1 MRQTNIFDFLIESL
15 THNISNIEDSRKQ
28 RTNIIYSLKDIV
40 LSAFS
45 VFYFQNKSWLSFQR
59 DIDTAKG
66 ISNAK
71 TIFGISDIPSDNHI
85 RNILD
90 KITPDSFKNIYEII
104 LEKLRDI
111 EILDK
116 FNFKDDYMLVA
127 LDGTYYH
134 SSKNIS
140 CKCCQS
146 KTNSDT
152 GEVHY
157 YHSVIT
163 PTIVHP
169 DSKKVIPLM
178 QEFITNEDGE
188 DKQDCEVNA
197 SKRWLDSFIN
207 PTAKKLIILGD
218 DLYSREP
225 MIKKVLEKNH
235 SYIFVA
241 KNTSHK
247 YLYEQIDMIKNL
259 GTCDTVKVSKMIRG
273 KKQNFTYNYI
283 NSLSIKNPNGD
294 TQYPPIDVNWCEVI
308 VTNATGKKLYHNS
321 FVTDIELDLDNV
333 IDIATAGRT
342 RWKIENENNN
352 TLKTKGYHL
361 DHNFGHGKQNLS
373 KTLCSLNILAFL
385 FHTVQELEDDLY
397 CELRENIGTREEFF
411 TGINFLTTLFNF
423 KSFNKL
429 MEFILIS
436 RKTEENVDMKGYIM

>member
-1 MRQTNIFDFLIESL
+1 MKQTNIFDFLIETL

-28 RTNIIYSLKDIV
+28 RTNLVYSLKDII

-59 DIDTAKG
+59 DIDTSKG

-85 RNILD
+85 RNVLD
-90 KITPDSFKNIYEII
+90 KITPDSFKKVYELI

-111 EILDK
+111 GVLDK
-116 FNFKDDYMLVA
+116 FNFKDEYMLVA
-127 LDGTYYH
+127 LDGTHYH

-169 DSKKVIPLM
+169 ESKKVIPLM
-178 QEFITNEDGE
+178 QEFISNDDGE
-188 DKQDCEVNA
+188 EKQDCEVNA
-197 SKRWLDSFIN
+197 SKRWLDGFIN
-207 PTAKKLIILGD
+207 PTSKKLIILGD
-218 DLYSREP
+218 DLYSKEP
-225 MIKKVLEKNH
+225 MIKKVLEQNH

-241 KNTSHK
+241 KPSSHK
-247 YLYEQIDMIKNL
+247 YLYEQVDMIKNL
-259 GTCDTVKVSKMIRG
+259 GTCDTVKLSKMLNS
-273 KKQNFTYNYI
+273 KKQTFTYNYI
-283 NSLSIKNPNGD
+283 NKLSIKNPNGD
-294 TQYPPIDVNWCEVI
+294 TQHPPQELNWCEII
-308 VTNATGKKLYHNS
+308 VTNASDKKLYHNS
-321 FVTDIELDLDNV
+321 FVTDIALNSNNV
-333 IDIATAGRT
+333 TDIAQAGRT

-361 DHNFGHGKQNLS
+361 DHNFGHGKENLS

-397 CELRENIGTREEFF
+397 IELRENIGTREEFF
-411 TGINFLTTLFNF
+411 IGINFLTTMFNF
-423 KSFNKL
+423 KSFNKML
-429 MEFILIS
+429 EFILIS
-436 RKTEENVDMKGYIM
+436 RQTEENVDMKGYVV

>member
-1 MRQTNIFDFLIESL
+1 MKQTNIFDFLIATL
-15 THNISNIEDSRKQ
+15 THNISNIEDTRKQ
-28 RTNIIYSLKDIV
+28 RTNLVYSLKDII

-45 VFYFQNKSWLSFQR
+45 IFYFQNKSWLSFQR

-85 RNILD
+85 RNMLD
-90 KITPDSFKNIYEII
+90 KITPDNFKKVYELI
-104 LEKLRDI
+104 LEKLKDI
-111 EILDK
+111 GVLDK
-116 FNFKDDYMLVA
+116 FNFKDEYMLVA
-127 LDGTYYH
+127 LDGTHYH

-157 YHSVIT
+157 YHSVLT

-169 DSKKVIPLM
+169 ESKKVIPLM
-178 QEFITNEDGE
+178 QEFISNDDGE

-207 PTAKKLIILGD
+207 PTSKKLIILGD

-225 MIKKVLEKNH
+225 MIKKVLKKNH

-241 KNTSHK
+241 KPTSHK
-247 YLYEQIDMIKNL
+247 YLYEQVEMIKNL
-259 GTCDTVKVSKMIRG
+259 GTCDTVKLSKMVNG
-273 KKQNFTYNYI
+273 KKQTFTYNYI
-283 NSLSIKNPNGD
+283 NKLSIKNQNGD
-294 TQYPPIDVNWCEVI
+294 TQHHQQEVNWCEVI
-308 VTNATGKKLYHNS
+308 VANASGKKLYHNS
-321 FVTDIELDLDNV
+321 FVTDIALNANNV
-333 IDIATAGRT
+333 IDISTAGRT

-361 DHNFGHGKQNLS
+361 DHNFGHGKENLS

-397 CELRENIGTREEFF
+397 IELRENIGTREEFF
-411 TGINFLTTLFNF
+411 TGINFLTTMFNF
-423 KSFNKL
+423 KSFNKML
-429 MEFILIS
+429 EFILIS
-436 RKTEENVDMKGYIM
+436 RQTEQNVDMKGYVV

>member
-1 MRQTNIFDFLIESL
+1 MRQTNIFDFLIESF

-28 RTNIIYSLKDIV
+28 RTNLIYSLKDII

-59 DIDTAKG
+59 DIDTSKG

-85 RNILD
+85 RKVLD
-90 KITPDSFKNIYEII
+90 KITPDSFKKVYEII

-111 EILDK
+111 GILDR
-116 FNFKDDYMLVA
+116 FNFKDDYMIVA
-127 LDGTYYH
+127 LDGTHYH

-140 CKCCQS
+140 CKCCQT
-146 KTNSDT
+146 KTNNDT
-152 GEVHY
+152 SEVHY

-178 QEFITNEDGE
+178 QEFISNDDGE
-188 DKQDCEVNA
+188 EKQDCEINA
-197 SKRWLDSFIN
+197 SKRWLDNFIN
-207 PTAKKLIILGD
+207 PTSKKLIILGD

-225 MIKKVLEKNH
+225 MIKKVLEQKH
-235 SYIFVA
+235 SYVFVA
-241 KNTSHK
+241 KTTSHK
-247 YLYEQIDMIKNL
+247 YLYEQVDMIKNL
-259 GTCDTVKVSKMIRG
+259 GNCDNVKLSKMVNG
-273 KKQNFTYNYI
+273 KKQNFLYNYI
-283 NSLSIKNPNGD
+283 NNLAIKNPNGD
-294 TQYPPIDVNWCEVI
+294 TQHPPQEVNWCEVI
-308 VTNATGKKLYHNS
+308 VTNDSGRKLYHNS
-321 FVTDIELDLDNV
+321 FVTDIELTFNNV
-333 IDIATAGRT
+333 IDIATSGRT

-361 DHNFGHGKQNLS
+361 DHNFGHGKENLS

-385 FHTVQELEDDLY
+385 FHTVQELNDDLY
-397 CELRENIGTREEFF
+397 MELRENIGTREEFF

-436 RKTEENVDMKGYIM
+436 RQTEENVDMKGYVV

>member
-1 MRQTNIFDFLIESL
+1 MRQANIFDFLIESF

-28 RTNIIYSLKDIV
+28 RTNLIYSLKDII

-45 VFYFQNKSWLSFQR
+45 IFYFQNKSWLSFQR
-59 DIDTAKG
+59 DIDTSKG

-71 TIFGISDIPSDNHI
+71 TIFGISDIPSDNYI
-85 RNILD
+85 RKVLD
-90 KITPDSFKNIYEII
+90 KITPDSFKKVYEII

-111 EILDK
+111 GILDR

-127 LDGTYYH
+127 LDGTHYH

-140 CKCCQS
+140 CKCCQT
-146 KTNSDT
+146 KNSET

-178 QEFITNEDGE
+178 QEFISNDDGE

-197 SKRWLDSFIN
+197 SKRWLNNFTN
-207 PTAKKLIILGD
+207 PTNKKLIILGD

-225 MIKKVLEKNH
+225 MIKKVLKQKH
-235 SYIFVA
+235 SYVFVT
-241 KNTSHK
+241 KTTSHK
-247 YLYEQIDMIKNL
+247 YLYEQVDMIKDL
-259 GTCDTVKVSKMIRG
+259 GNCDNVKLSKMVNG
-273 KKQNFTYNYI
+273 KKQTFTYNYI
-283 NSLSIKNPNGD
+283 NDLSIKNPNGD
-294 TQYPPIDVNWCEVI
+294 TQHPPQEVNWCEVI
-308 VTNATGKKLYHNS
+308 VTNDSGRKLYHNS
-321 FVTDIELDLDNV
+321 FITDINLTSSNV

-361 DHNFGHGKQNLS
+361 DHNFGHGKENLS

-385 FHTVQELEDDLY
+385 FHTVQELDDDLY
-397 CELRENIGTREEFF
+397 MKLRENIGTREEFF

-423 KSFNKL
+423 KSLNKL

-436 RKTEENVDMKGYIM
+436 RQTEENVDMKGYVV

>member
-1 MRQTNIFDFLIESL
+1 MKQTNIFDFLIETL

-28 RTNIIYSLKDIV
+28 RTNLIYSLKDII

-59 DIDTAKG
+59 DIDTSKG

-85 RNILD
+85 RNVLD
-90 KITPDSFKNIYEII
+90 KITPDSFKKVYELI

-111 EILDK
+111 GVLDK
-116 FNFKDDYMLVA
+116 FNFKDEYMLVA
-127 LDGTYYH
+127 LDGTHYH

-169 DSKKVIPLM
+169 ESKKVIPLM
-178 QEFITNEDGE
+178 QEFISNDDGE

-197 SKRWLDSFIN
+197 SKRWLDGFSN
-207 PTAKKLIILGD
+207 PTDKKLIILGD
-218 DLYSREP
+218 DLYSKEP
-225 MIKKVLEKNH
+225 MIKKVLEQNH

-241 KNTSHK
+241 KPSSHK
-247 YLYEQIDMIKNL
+247 YLYEQVDMIKNL
-259 GTCDTVKVSKMIRG
+259 GTCDTVKLSKMLNG
-273 KKQNFTYNYI
+273 KKQTFTYNYI
-283 NSLSIKNPNGD
+283 NKLSIKNPNGD
-294 TQYPPIDVNWCEVI
+294 TQHPPQELNWCEII
-308 VTNATGKKLYHNS
+308 VTNASDKKLYHNS
-321 FVTDIELDLDNV
+321 FVTDIALNSNNV
-333 IDIATAGRT
+333 TDIAQAGRT

-361 DHNFGHGKQNLS
+361 DHNFGHGKENLS

-397 CELRENIGTREEFF
+397 IELRESIGTREEFF
-411 TGINFLTTLFNF
+411 TGINFLTTMFNF
-423 KSFNKL
+423 KSFNKML
-429 MEFILIS
+429 EFILIS
-436 RKTEENVDMKGYIM
+436 RQTEENVDMKGYVV